1 MPRVV
6 LLAFTK
12 MRTGF
17 CLAGA
22 DFQTHAWIRPVKEF
36 GTIQFGDVHYAD
48 RQPFEVFDAADWTLT
63 SSRPAPPHV
72 EDRVCDFVRARP
84 IRVETLTGRRR
95 ADFLEEMA
103 ERDTSCVTVRHERS
117 LILTPVDSF
126 TATFAYDAQ
135 TRKLDA
141 RILCPSIGLNQPT
154 PVTDLRWRA
163 LARIAYA
170 QTGGATL
177 AWEEIRRDLKAE
189 RAYLALGLS
198 REFDGKIWPL
208 VVGVHCVPDYE
219 IVPDLR
225 NP

>member
-22 DFQTHAWIRPVKEF
+22 DCQTHAWIRPVKEF
-36 GTIQFGDVHYAD
+36 GAIQLGDVHYAD
-48 RQPFEVFDAADWTLT
+48 RQPFEVFDVADYTLT
-63 SSRPAPPHV
+63 APRPAPPHV
-72 EDRVCDFVRARP
+72 EDHICDFVRARP
-84 IRVETLTGRRR
+84 VWVETLTGRRR
-95 ADFLEEMA
+95 AQFLEEMA
-103 ERDTSCVTVRHERS
+103 EYDTSPVLGRYERS
-117 LILTPVDSF
+117 LILTPVESF
-126 TATFAYDAQ
+126 TATFSYDAP

-141 RILCPSIGLNQPT
+141 RILCPSIGINQPI

-163 LARIAYA
+163 LARVLYA

-177 AWEEIRRDLKAE
+177 AWEEIRRDLRAE
-189 RAYLALGLS
+189 RVYLALGLS

-208 VVGVHCVPDYE
+208 VVGVHCVPDYD
-219 IVPDLR
+219 IAADLR
-225 NP
+225 HP